1 METLERGFVPKKTLE
16 QKLEQI
22 QSEKASLKK
31 MVLQLMERETQ
42 VRRELKLQENNAQA
56 TEYLFI

>member
-1 METLERGFVPKKTLE
+1 METLERGYVPKKTLE

-22 QSEKASLKK
+22 MSEKASLKK
-31 MVLQLMERETQ
+31 MVLQLMERENQ